1 MKNTILTLLFI
12 GMTFAQSTITGLVV
26 DKETGLP
33 LKDANVSVL
42 DDSGTSIAGTST
54 DDNGKFVL
62 SVSSNG
68 TVEVSVIGYKNATA
82 DGLLNQSMMFKLV
95 KEALSFDEV
104 KVYSSLRKVNEGDL
118 ASSAMIFN
126 DELEVRKGQH
136 FSDLIQQVPNLNY
149 AGGTSRPRYFQIR
162 GEGSVSRY
170 ADQGPPSTYVGLVLD
185 GMDLSEL
192 GMITPLFDMQQVEV
206 LMGVQ
211 TSLFGASASAGLIN
225 FKTQDPTDKKEGYV
239 LSQFGSYNTYT
250 NGLVYNLPL
259 DNGWK
264 LRLVGHSNVSDGY
277 KDNIA
282 SGIDY
287 ASANRDETSFRA
299 KLLKDENNL
308 TQKYTII
315 SSDFDN
321 GYDNW
326 APDNNTDNITYSDNP
341 GKDSQKSQ
349 IFIADY
355 TYDVGEGFIDL
366 NIGMSNNETLHSYDS
381 DWGNYDFWL
390 DYEDH
395 DDHDGDDDHG
405 DDHGDD
411 DHDDDHGDDHDDD
424 HHDEEHVEFDART
437 YDFFDSFDRDIDT
450 RTVDFRLRSNSAN
463 DNRFDYVIGMYHS
476 SYEEKTDGAGY
487 IFGGSATDLASG
499 YDITSKS
506 VYGELAVNFDN
517 NSTLSF
523 GFRSEKRDMLYDDF
537 NNRSASFEID
547 GDFDNS
553 FKVSYELHPAQN
565 LHWFTYYARG
575 YHPAGINQNP
585 YLEGDEKTY
594 DAEIYHDVT
603 TGVRWYTDNMKL
615 STSLFYL
622 EHDGHIY
629 ETSEQLDPMNPN
641 AFAFFKKNTD
651 SGYEYGSETM
661 GEFRITD
668 KFTINAT
675 LGLLSSEVELGGH
688 DEHGDEHGDDDH
700 DEDHGDD
707 DHDEDHGD
715 DDHDDHGDDGH
726 DDHGDEDDHAGH
738 AHGKKAHSPNW
749 NYSLSFNYDF
759 TVNNSL
765 MIELSG
771 KDGFVF
777 DSAHDEYESEPYH
790 LLNAYYNHSINQFD
804 LGFYAKNILDESYAD
819 RGFIFALEPPFEEKL
834 YKSFGPPREIGMSL
848 TYSF

>member
-1 MKNTILTLLFI
+1 MKRFILTLFFMSI
-12 GMTFAQSTITGLVV
+12 IFAQSTITGLVI
-26 DKETGLP
+26 DQDTGLP
-33 LKDANVSVL
+33 LKDANVSVV
-42 DDSGTSIAGTST
+42 DDSGASIAGTST
-54 DDNGKFVL
+54 DDDGKFEL
-62 SVSSNG
+62 SLSEGRKVQ
-68 TVEVSVIGYKNATA
+68 VSVIGYENATA
-82 DGLLNQSMMFKLV
+82 DVVFNQSMIFNLV
-95 KEALSFDEV
+95 SEAISFEGV
-104 KVYSSLRKVNEGDL
+104 RVFSSLRKVNEGDL
-118 ASSAMIFN
+118 ATSAIIFN
-126 DELEVRKGQH
+126 DELQVKQGQH
-136 FSDLIQQVPNLNY
+136 FSDLIQKVPNLNY
-149 AGGTSRPRYFQIR
+149 AGGTSRPKYFQIR

-211 TSLFGASASAGLIN
+211 TSLFGASASSGLIN
-225 FKTQDPTDKKEGYV
+225 FKTNDPTDKQEGYV
-239 LSQFGSYNTYT
+239 MTQFGSYNTLT
-250 NGLVYNLPL
+250 NGIVYNTPL
-259 DNGWK
+259 SNGWK

-277 KDNIA
+277 KDNVA

-299 KLLKDENNL
+299 KLLKTGDNNI
-308 TQKYTII
+308 TQKYTMIY
-315 SSDFDN
+315 SDFDN

-355 TYDVGEGFIDL
+355 SYDLDEGFADL
-366 NIGMSNNETLHSYDS
+366 NVGVSNNETLHSYDS
-381 DWGNYDFWL
+381 DWGNYQFWIQ
-390 DYEDH
+390 DPYNFDPA
-395 DDHDGDDDHG
+395 
-405 DDHGDD
+405 
-411 DHDDDHGDDHDDD
+411 
-424 HHDEEHVEFDART
+424 VEGYQ

-450 RTVDFRLRSNSAN
+450 RTVDFRLRSNTAN
-463 DNRFDYVIGMYHS
+463 DNKVDYVMGLYQS
-476 SYEEKTDGAGY
+476 NYEEKTNADGY
-487 IFGGSATDLASG
+487 IFGGSSTGLASA
-499 YDITSKS
+499 YDIITKS
-506 VYGELAVNFDN
+506 AYGELAFNFKND
-517 NSTLSF
+517 SSVSLA
-523 GFRSEKRDMLYDDF
+523 FRSEARDLTYNDF
-537 NNRSASFEID
+537 NDKSASFD
-547 GDFDNS
+547 MMGDFENS
-553 FKVSYELHPAQN
+553 YKIAYEFHPTPT
-565 LHWFTYYARG
+565 LHWFAYYAEG

-585 YLEGDEKTY
+585 YLDADEKTY
-594 DAEIYHDVT
+594 DAETYFDIT
-603 TGVRWYTDNMKL
+603 TGIRWYTDNIKL
-615 STSLFYL
+615 SSSLFYL

-641 AFAFFKKNTD
+641 AFAFFKTNAE
-651 SGYEYGSETM
+651 SGYEYGSEST
-661 GEFRITD
+661 GEFRISD

-675 LGLLSSEVELGGH
+675 LGLLSSEIELGGH
-688 DEHGDEHGDDDH
+688 DEHGDDDH

-707 DHDEDHGD
+707 DHDDDHDEDHGD
-715 DDHDDHGDDGH
+715 DDHDE
-726 DDHGDEDDHAGH
+726 HGDEHEGH
-738 AHGKKAHSPNW
+738 EHGKKAHSPNW

-765 MIELSG
+765 MIEISG

-819 RGFIFALEPPFEEKL
+819 RGFIIGLEPPIYQEKL